1 MGLHRPLLPFL
12 VVFISPAL
20 TVPLTM
26 VILVALPSRCVIGDS
41 SVWGLRDVQLV
52 LLLELVD
59 LFPLMWRRSPVARV
73 RRAAS
78 VAGLVGAARLVFSQ
92 LAIVFTSVFTS
103 VLTVS
108 AGGKGTCPEGG
119 AYVVPLI
126 FLFITGTVILGFWL
140 VSAIIGVGLYWLN
153 GRSEGR
159 G

>member
-1 MGLHRPLLPFL
+1 M
-12 VVFISPAL
+12 
-20 TVPLTM
+20 
-26 VILVALPSRCVIGDS
+26 
-41 SVWGLRDVQLV
+41 
-52 LLLELVD
+52 
-59 LFPLMWRRSPVARV
+59 ARV

-92 LAIVFTSVFTS
+92 LAIFFTSALTS
-103 VLTVS
+103 L

-140 VSAIIGVGLYWLN
+140 VSALVGVGLYWLT

-159 G
+159 V